1 MRPESRAATFP
12 FSLLPPSLLSRCLS
26 DGVCCWMVMGRSF
39 NDLIWTAA
47 LAPRLTEM
55 SHWSRR
61 SLCLWYPRALSG
73 IRHRRWQ
80 YHREGHTGRRPRERK
95 NSFSHGES
103 YSWICVWSPSPPLP
117 THTYPLLKLWQTTNT
132 VGSGH
137 VNNLQWLQSQFVIR
151 DVTVICKRHASL
163 TCRHHVWKSFSS
175 VFPWI

>member
-47 LAPRLTEM
+47 LTPRLTEM

-61 SLCLWYPRALSG
+61 SLCFWYPRALSG

-80 YHREGHTGRRPRERK
+80 YHREGHTGRRTRERK
-95 NSFSHGES
+95 KTLSVMERAILESVFGHHPPPSNAHTPSFKAVTDNKH
-103 YSWICVWSPSPPLP
+103 SWQRTCAQSP
-117 THTYPLLKLWQTTNT
+117 
-132 VGSGH
+132 VAA
-137 VNNLQWLQSQFVIR
+137 
-151 DVTVICKRHASL
+151 VTVCDTRRHCNL
-163 TCRHHVWKSFSS
+163 
-175 VFPWI
+175 